1 MVNTEILFL
10 KIGFVL
16 IYMSEN
22 KNGDA
27 WLSDTNADIVVVL
40 DKTGNIR
47 YDGELIRR
55 KHSIDPG
62 YIVSDDL
69 SHIIFKN
76 NCL

>member
-10 KIGFVL
+10 KIGFVF

-40 DKTGNIR
+40 DKR
-47 YDGELIRR
+47 E
-55 KHSIDPG
+55 
-62 YIVSDDL
+62 
-69 SHIIFKN
+69 IFDMMVN
-76 NCL
+76 